1 MVVSHPPV
9 IVLDACVLTA
19 SIRRHLLLVCAEA
32 RLFIPVWSKQI
43 IHETRRA
50 IPKAL
55 NASAVP
61 AHAATQH
68 AETVCTLMR
77 AAFPEAEQSL
87 SYNGHLPDLP
97 DPDDVHVVALA
108 LSAHAKII
116 VTENLRDFPSRRLAP
131 FGISAINADAFLSD
145 LFARQPHQKKAILD
159 RLQRAI
165 DRAEIDQSRMISR
178 MKSVGLKNT
187 ARSFSTLSQNR

>member
-68 AETVCTLMR
+68 AETVCALMR
-77 AAFPEAEQSL
+77 AAFPEAEHSL

-108 LSAHAKII
+108 LSAHSKII

-131 FGISAINADAFLSD
+131 FGISAINADAFLSE
-145 LFARQPHQKKAILD
+145 LFEQTPHRTTAIIR
-159 RLQRAI
+159 RLQHAI
-165 DRAEIDQSRMISR
+165 NRDEVDRIRMIAR
-178 MKSVGLKNT
+178 MKSVGLKKT
-187 ARSFSTLSQNR
+187 AKILSAE